1 MLDGESD
8 EFRAVAKKLKTWG
21 INMLFVIGGEGGMRM
36 VTELSEWCVKEKVR
50 GLGGRR
56 REGRRNGAAACVSW
70 GEGHGTTSG

>member
-36 VTELSEWCVKEKVR
+36 VTELSEWCVKEEVR
-50 GLGGRR
+50 GKWGRGVGGGGSRA
-56 REGRRNGAAACVSW
+56 GRHGASQEAAAAC
-70 GEGHGTTSG
+70 G